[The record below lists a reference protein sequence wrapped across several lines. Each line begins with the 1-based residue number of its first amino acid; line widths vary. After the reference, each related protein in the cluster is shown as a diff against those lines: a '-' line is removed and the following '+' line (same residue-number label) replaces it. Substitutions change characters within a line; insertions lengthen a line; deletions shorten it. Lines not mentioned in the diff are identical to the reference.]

1 MDLTKLNEKTI
12 LSDEV
17 FEEIFSQKD
26 EIYKAKLLLS
36 AQEVAERFHVKG
48 KFDQMVKAYK
58 RVDRETKQKKKQ
70 EFSSM
75 DNYTNFDG
83 PYENM
88 YCGSW
93 IAGET
98 GIYAQNMATVE
109 QIACYHPILP
119 IERLKNLETGEE
131 QIKLAFKRN
140 GRWEEIIVPKVMI
153 TSAGK
158 IVALSGRGVAVT
170 SENAKLLVRYLSDV
184 ENRNTG
190 QIEVQYSSSKLGWIK
205 KEFLPYDTEI
215 TFDGDSRF
223 RQLFESI
230 GEHGNRDKW
239 YEHVKSLRKSGRME
253 IKLMLAA
260 SFASVL
266 LHQVGALPF
275 FVDLW
280 GETEGGKAQP
290 LDTNIIT
297 PNGIKKMGEMKV
309 GDFVIGCD
317 GKPHKVTGVYPQG
330 KKDVYEVSFSDGT
343 KTRCCKE
350 HLWTV
355 STITR
360 RNHNRGTIV
369 MSLEEIIKSRIKK
382 GKAYNFRIPVC
393 NPVEF
398 ESNQKLPIDSY
409 LLGTLIGDGCLTMK
423 ENERRGTYLYFSNM
437 ESDVL
442 ERVNLKLLERDC
454 ELKRNTYTQCQY
466 IISGKGKIDLE
477 KDLKSLGLNG
487 KSADR
492 FIPDCYKFSS
502 ISERKELLAG
512 LFDTDGSVEK
522 FGKYEYCTKS
532 KQLANDIQS
541 LCRSL
546 GYRATLRTYERKGY
560 EYYITVL
567 TDEEIFK
574 SDKHKEKADLHKIKR
589 NRAVTRNEMS
599 IVDVKKV
606 GYEECQCI
614 MVDSKEHTYLCDDYI
629 VTHNTVTLMLAA
641 SVWANPAESAYI
653 GDFKTTD
660 VALEAKAN
668 MLNHLPMILDD
679 TSKKNRR
686 IEENFEGVVYDL
698 CSGKGKTRSNR
709 DIGINTE
716 NHWNNCI
723 LTNGERPM
731 TSYVNQGGAINRIL
745 EIECGEKVYSDPQ
758 LTADTLK
765 QNYGFSG
772 KDFVE
777 VIKAMGADAVRE
789 IQKDFQQKLFDDE
802 KMQKQSISL
811 SIILTAD
818 KIATD
823 TLFKDGQYI
832 SIDEAKKVLIDR
844 NELSDNERCYRYI
857 MDKVAMNGMRF
868 DADTNCE
875 KWGIIENGYAV
886 FYNQSFDE
894 LCKSGGFSKKSFL
907 SWAAKKKIIVQSG
920 GKNTKSTRI
929 NGNVVRC
936 VWLKIE
942 EMPEFEIDEKG
953 IIQIDEQMELPF
965 E

>member
-1 MDLTKLNEKTI
+1 MDLTKMNEKTI

-17 FEEIFSQKD
+17 FEEIFSQED
-26 EIYKAKLLLS
+26 EIYKARLLLS

-58 RVDRETKQKKKQ
+58 RVDRETKQRKKQ
-70 EFSSM
+70 QQTAGM
-75 DNYTNFDG
+75 NNYTDFDG

-140 GRWEEIIVPKVMI
+140 GRWEEIIIPKTMI
-153 TSAGK
+153 TSASK

-190 QIEVQYSSSKLGWIK
+190 QIAVQYSSSKLGWIK

-223 RQLFESI
+223 RQLFENI

-239 YEHVKSLRKSGRME
+239 YEHVKSLRQSGRME

-266 LHQVGALPF
+266 IQQIGALPF

-280 GETEGGKAQP
+280 GETEGGK
-290 LDTNIIT
+290 
-297 PNGIKKMGEMKV
+297 
-309 GDFVIGCD
+309 
-317 GKPHKVTGVYPQG
+317 
-330 KKDVYEVSFSDGT
+330 
-343 KTRCCKE
+343 
-350 HLWTV
+350 
-355 STITR
+355 
-360 RNHNRGTIV
+360 
-369 MSLEEIIKSRIKK
+369 
-382 GKAYNFRIPVC
+382 
-393 NPVEF
+393 
-398 ESNQKLPIDSY
+398 
-409 LLGTLIGDGCLTMK
+409 
-423 ENERRGTYLYFSNM
+423 
-437 ESDVL
+437 
-442 ERVNLKLLERDC
+442 
-454 ELKRNTYTQCQY
+454 
-466 IISGKGKIDLE
+466 
-477 KDLKSLGLNG
+477 
-487 KSADR
+487 
-492 FIPDCYKFSS
+492 
-502 ISERKELLAG
+502 
-512 LFDTDGSVEK
+512 
-522 FGKYEYCTKS
+522 
-532 KQLANDIQS
+532 
-541 LCRSL
+541 
-546 GYRATLRTYERKGY
+546 
-560 EYYITVL
+560 
-567 TDEEIFK
+567 
-574 SDKHKEKADLHKIKR
+574 
-589 NRAVTRNEMS
+589 
-599 IVDVKKV
+599 
-606 GYEECQCI
+606 
-614 MVDSKEHTYLCDDYI
+614 
-629 VTHNTVTLMLAA
+629 TVTLMLAA

-716 NHWNNCI
+716 SHWNNCI
-723 LTNGERPM
+723 LTNGERPL

-745 EIECGEKVYSDPQ
+745 EIECGEKVYEDPQ
-758 LTADTLK
+758 QTADTLK
-765 QNYGFSG
+765 QNYGFAG

-789 IQKDFQQKLFDDE
+789 IQKDFQQQIFDDE

-823 TLFKDGQYI
+823 ALFKDGQYI
-832 SIDEAKKVLIDR
+832 SIDEAKKVLVDR

-857 MDKVAMNGMRF
+857 LDKIAMNGTRF
-868 DADTNCE
+868 DADTACE
-875 KWGIIENGYAV
+875 KWGVIEHGYV
-886 FYNQSFDE
+886 FFYNQAFDE
-894 LCKSGGFSKKSFL
+894 LCKSGGFSKRSFL
-907 SWAAKKKIIVQSG
+907 SWGVKKKVVETDSRGNPTKQKKID
-920 GKNTKSTRI
+920 GKN
-929 NGNVVRC
+929 NRC
-936 VWLKIE
+936 VCLKLDDGISVDDNGF
-942 EMPEFEIDEKG
+942 MSVDEFNQE
-953 IIQIDEQMELPF
+953 ELPF
-965 E
+965 T

>member
-1 MDLTKLNEKTI
+1 MHLTEMNEKTI

-17 FEEIFSQKD
+17 FEEIFSQED
-26 EIYKAKLLLS
+26 EIYKARLLLS

-70 EFSSM
+70 QQTAGM
-75 DNYTNFDG
+75 NNYTDFDG

-140 GRWEEIIVPKVMI
+140 GRWEEIIIPKTMI
-153 TSAGK
+153 TSASK

-190 QIEVQYSSSKLGWIK
+190 KIAVQYSSSKLGWIK

-215 TFDGDSRF
+215 TFDGDTRF

-230 GEHGNRDKW
+230 GEHGNRAKW
-239 YEHVKSLRKSGRME
+239 YEHVKELRKTGRME
-253 IKLMLAA
+253 TKLMLAA

-266 LHQVGALPF
+266 IHQIGALPF

-280 GETEGGKAQP
+280 GETEGGK
-290 LDTNIIT
+290 
-297 PNGIKKMGEMKV
+297 
-309 GDFVIGCD
+309 
-317 GKPHKVTGVYPQG
+317 
-330 KKDVYEVSFSDGT
+330 
-343 KTRCCKE
+343 
-350 HLWTV
+350 
-355 STITR
+355 
-360 RNHNRGTIV
+360 
-369 MSLEEIIKSRIKK
+369 
-382 GKAYNFRIPVC
+382 
-393 NPVEF
+393 
-398 ESNQKLPIDSY
+398 
-409 LLGTLIGDGCLTMK
+409 
-423 ENERRGTYLYFSNM
+423 
-437 ESDVL
+437 
-442 ERVNLKLLERDC
+442 
-454 ELKRNTYTQCQY
+454 
-466 IISGKGKIDLE
+466 
-477 KDLKSLGLNG
+477 
-487 KSADR
+487 
-492 FIPDCYKFSS
+492 
-502 ISERKELLAG
+502 
-512 LFDTDGSVEK
+512 
-522 FGKYEYCTKS
+522 
-532 KQLANDIQS
+532 
-541 LCRSL
+541 
-546 GYRATLRTYERKGY
+546 
-560 EYYITVL
+560 
-567 TDEEIFK
+567 
-574 SDKHKEKADLHKIKR
+574 
-589 NRAVTRNEMS
+589 
-599 IVDVKKV
+599 
-606 GYEECQCI
+606 
-614 MVDSKEHTYLCDDYI
+614 
-629 VTHNTVTLMLAA
+629 TVTLMLAA

-709 DIGINTE
+709 DIGINAE

-723 LTNGERPM
+723 LTNGERPL

-745 EIECGEKVYSDPQ
+745 EIECGEKVYADPQ

-765 QNYGFSG
+765 QNYGFAG

-789 IQKDFQQKLFDDE
+789 IQKDFQQQLFDDE

-857 MDKVAMNGMRF
+857 LDKIAMNGTRF
-868 DADTNCE
+868 DADTACE
-875 KWGIIENGYAV
+875 KWGIIEHGYV
-886 FYNQSFDE
+886 FFYNQAFDE
-894 LCKSGGFSKKSFL
+894 LCKSGGFSKRSFL
-907 SWAAKKKIIVQSG
+907 SWGVKKKVVETDSRGNPTKQKKID
-920 GKNTKSTRI
+920 GKN
-929 NGNVVRC
+929 NRC
-936 VWLKIE
+936 VCLKLDDGISVDDNG
-942 EMPEFEIDEKG
+942 FISVDESV
-953 IIQIDEQMELPF
+953 QEELPF
-965 E
+965 Q

>member
-17 FEEIFSQKD
+17 FEEIFSQED
-26 EIYKAKLLLS
+26 EIYKARLLLS

-58 RVDRETKQKKKQ
+58 KVDRETKQKKQ
-70 EFSSM
+70 QQTASM
-75 DNYTNFDG
+75 DNYTQFDVSKTD
-83 PYENM
+83 YVNM

-93 IAGET
+93 IATET

-140 GRWEEIIVPKVMI
+140 GRWEEFIVPKVMI
-153 TSAGK
+153 TSASK

-184 ENRNTG
+184 ENRNTDH
-190 QIEVQYSSSKLGWIK
+190 IEVQYSSSKLGWIK

-239 YEHVKSLRKSGRME
+239 YEHVKSLRKTGRME
-253 IKLMLAA
+253 VKLMLAA

-266 LHQVGALPF
+266 IKQVGALPF
-275 FVDLW
+275 FIDLW
-280 GETEGGKAQP
+280 GETEGGK
-290 LDTNIIT
+290 
-297 PNGIKKMGEMKV
+297 
-309 GDFVIGCD
+309 
-317 GKPHKVTGVYPQG
+317 
-330 KKDVYEVSFSDGT
+330 
-343 KTRCCKE
+343 
-350 HLWTV
+350 
-355 STITR
+355 
-360 RNHNRGTIV
+360 
-369 MSLEEIIKSRIKK
+369 
-382 GKAYNFRIPVC
+382 
-393 NPVEF
+393 
-398 ESNQKLPIDSY
+398 
-409 LLGTLIGDGCLTMK
+409 
-423 ENERRGTYLYFSNM
+423 
-437 ESDVL
+437 
-442 ERVNLKLLERDC
+442 
-454 ELKRNTYTQCQY
+454 
-466 IISGKGKIDLE
+466 
-477 KDLKSLGLNG
+477 
-487 KSADR
+487 
-492 FIPDCYKFSS
+492 
-502 ISERKELLAG
+502 
-512 LFDTDGSVEK
+512 
-522 FGKYEYCTKS
+522 
-532 KQLANDIQS
+532 
-541 LCRSL
+541 
-546 GYRATLRTYERKGY
+546 
-560 EYYITVL
+560 
-567 TDEEIFK
+567 
-574 SDKHKEKADLHKIKR
+574 
-589 NRAVTRNEMS
+589 
-599 IVDVKKV
+599 
-606 GYEECQCI
+606 
-614 MVDSKEHTYLCDDYI
+614 
-629 VTHNTVTLMLAA
+629 TVTLMLAA

-723 LTNGERPM
+723 LTNGERPL

-745 EIECGEKVYSDPQ
+745 EIECGEKVYADPQ
-758 LTADTLK
+758 QTADTLK
-765 QNYGFSG
+765 QNYGFAG

-777 VIKAMGADAVRE
+777 VIKAMGADAIRE
-789 IQKDFQQKLFDDE
+789 IQKDFQQQLFDDE

-818 KIATD
+818 KIATE

-857 MDKVAMNGMRF
+857 LDKVAMNGTRF
-868 DADTNCE
+868 DADTACE
-875 KWGIIENGYAV
+875 KWGIVENGYV
-886 FYNQSFDE
+886 FFYNQAFDE
-894 LCKSGGFSKKSFL
+894 LCRSGGFSKRSFL
-907 SWAAKKKIIVQSG
+907 SWGVKKKIVETDSKGNPTKQKKID
-920 GKNTKSTRI
+920 GKN
-929 NGNVVRC
+929 NRC
-936 VWLKIE
+936 VCLKLDDGISVDDNGF
-942 EMPEFEIDEKG
+942 MSVDEFNQE
-953 IIQIDEQMELPF
+953 ELPF
-965 E
+965 T

>member
-1 MDLTKLNEKTI
+1 MKPLNELTKQTI
-12 LSDEV
+12 LEDEIFEEV
-17 FEEIFSQKD
+17 FEQED

-36 AQEVAERFHVKG
+36 LQDRAAELGVKG
-48 KFDQMVKAYK
+48 KFDSMVKAYK
-58 RVDRETKQKKKQ
+58 KVDRETKQKKRQKTN
-70 EFSSM
+70 EM
-75 DNYTNFDG
+75 NNYTDFIG

-93 IAGET
+93 IAGEK

-140 GRWEEIIVPKVMI
+140 GRWEEIIVPKIMI
-153 TSAGK
+153 TSASK

-184 ENRNTG
+184 ENRNTA
-190 QIEVQYSSSKLGWIK
+190 QIAVQYSSSKLGWIK

-230 GEHGNRDKW
+230 GEHGSWDKW
-239 YEHVKSLRKSGRME
+239 LEHVKNLRQSGRME

-266 LHQVGALPF
+266 IHQIGALPF

-280 GETEGGKAQP
+280 GETEGGK
-290 LDTNIIT
+290 
-297 PNGIKKMGEMKV
+297 
-309 GDFVIGCD
+309 
-317 GKPHKVTGVYPQG
+317 
-330 KKDVYEVSFSDGT
+330 
-343 KTRCCKE
+343 
-350 HLWTV
+350 
-355 STITR
+355 
-360 RNHNRGTIV
+360 
-369 MSLEEIIKSRIKK
+369 
-382 GKAYNFRIPVC
+382 
-393 NPVEF
+393 
-398 ESNQKLPIDSY
+398 
-409 LLGTLIGDGCLTMK
+409 
-423 ENERRGTYLYFSNM
+423 
-437 ESDVL
+437 
-442 ERVNLKLLERDC
+442 
-454 ELKRNTYTQCQY
+454 
-466 IISGKGKIDLE
+466 
-477 KDLKSLGLNG
+477 
-487 KSADR
+487 
-492 FIPDCYKFSS
+492 
-502 ISERKELLAG
+502 
-512 LFDTDGSVEK
+512 
-522 FGKYEYCTKS
+522 
-532 KQLANDIQS
+532 
-541 LCRSL
+541 
-546 GYRATLRTYERKGY
+546 
-560 EYYITVL
+560 
-567 TDEEIFK
+567 
-574 SDKHKEKADLHKIKR
+574 
-589 NRAVTRNEMS
+589 
-599 IVDVKKV
+599 
-606 GYEECQCI
+606 
-614 MVDSKEHTYLCDDYI
+614 
-629 VTHNTVTLMLAA
+629 TVTLMLAA

-709 DIGINTE
+709 DIGINAE
-716 NHWNNCI
+716 SHWNNCI
-723 LTNGERPM
+723 LTNGERPL

-745 EIECGEKVYSDPQ
+745 EIECGEKVYADPQ
-758 LTADTLK
+758 MTADTLK
-765 QNYGFSG
+765 QNYGFAG

-789 IQKDFQQKLFDDE
+789 IQKDFQQQLFDDE

-857 MDKVAMNGMRF
+857 LDKVAMNNTRF
-868 DADTNCE
+868 DADTACE
-875 KWGIIENGYAV
+875 KWGMIEGKQV
-886 FYNQSFDE
+886 FFYNQAFDE

-907 SWAAKKKIIVQSG
+907 SWGVKKKVVETDSKGNPTKQKKIN
-920 GKNTKSTRI
+920 GKN
-929 NGNVVRC
+929 NRC
-936 VWLKIE
+936 VCLKLNDETAMDDSEFITIE
-942 EMPEFEIDEKG
+942 EG
-953 IIQIDEQMELPF
+953 EQQELPF
-965 E
+965 D

>member
-17 FEEIFSQKD
+17 FEEIFSQED
-26 EIYKAKLLLS
+26 EIYKARLLLS

-58 RVDRETKQKKKQ
+58 RVDRETKQRKKQ
-70 EFSSM
+70 QQTAGM
-75 DNYTNFDG
+75 NNYTDFDG

-98 GIYAQNMATVE
+98 GVYAQNMATVE

-140 GRWEEIIVPKVMI
+140 GRWEEIIIPKTMI
-153 TSAGK
+153 TSASK

-184 ENRNTG
+184 ENRNTA
-190 QIEVQYSSSKLGWIK
+190 QIAVQYSSSKLGWIK

-223 RQLFESI
+223 RQLFENI

-239 YEHVKSLRKSGRME
+239 YEHVKSLRQSGRME

-266 LHQVGALPF
+266 IHQIGALPF

-280 GETEGGKAQP
+280 GETEGGK
-290 LDTNIIT
+290 
-297 PNGIKKMGEMKV
+297 
-309 GDFVIGCD
+309 
-317 GKPHKVTGVYPQG
+317 
-330 KKDVYEVSFSDGT
+330 
-343 KTRCCKE
+343 
-350 HLWTV
+350 
-355 STITR
+355 
-360 RNHNRGTIV
+360 
-369 MSLEEIIKSRIKK
+369 
-382 GKAYNFRIPVC
+382 
-393 NPVEF
+393 
-398 ESNQKLPIDSY
+398 
-409 LLGTLIGDGCLTMK
+409 
-423 ENERRGTYLYFSNM
+423 
-437 ESDVL
+437 
-442 ERVNLKLLERDC
+442 
-454 ELKRNTYTQCQY
+454 
-466 IISGKGKIDLE
+466 
-477 KDLKSLGLNG
+477 
-487 KSADR
+487 
-492 FIPDCYKFSS
+492 
-502 ISERKELLAG
+502 
-512 LFDTDGSVEK
+512 
-522 FGKYEYCTKS
+522 
-532 KQLANDIQS
+532 
-541 LCRSL
+541 
-546 GYRATLRTYERKGY
+546 
-560 EYYITVL
+560 
-567 TDEEIFK
+567 
-574 SDKHKEKADLHKIKR
+574 
-589 NRAVTRNEMS
+589 
-599 IVDVKKV
+599 
-606 GYEECQCI
+606 
-614 MVDSKEHTYLCDDYI
+614 
-629 VTHNTVTLMLAA
+629 TVTLMLAA

-716 NHWNNCI
+716 SHWNNCI
-723 LTNGERPM
+723 LTNGERPL

-745 EIECGEKVYSDPQ
+745 EIECGEKVYEDPQ
-758 LTADTLK
+758 QTADTLK
-765 QNYGFSG
+765 RNYGFAG

-789 IQKDFQQKLFDDE
+789 IQKDFQQQLFDDE

-857 MDKVAMNGMRF
+857 LDKIAMNGTRF
-868 DADTNCE
+868 DADTACE
-875 KWGIIENGYAV
+875 KWGIIENGYAY
-886 FYNQSFDE
+886 FYTQAFDE
-894 LCKSGGFSKKSFL
+894 LCKSGGFSKRSFQ
-907 SWAAKKKIIVQSG
+907 SWGVKKKVVQTDSKG
-920 GKNTKSTRI
+920 NPTKQKKIDGKN
-929 NGNVVRC
+929 NRC
-936 VWLKIE
+936 VCLKLDDGISVDDSGF
-942 EMPEFEIDEKG
+942 MVVDEAM
-953 IIQIDEQMELPF
+953 QEELPF
-965 E
+965 T